1 MRLWTFV
8 FASTLLAAVVV
19 TPALAQGAVAS
30 DHVIRWEDF
39 DDPGFDPTRV
49 RAASSGS
56 SRTLAKPSR
65 ASSIVLGPLGVDDDG
80 VEGRVHT
87 VVRRET
93 LWDISEAY
101 LGTPWVWPSVWNEN
115 EEIANPHVI
124 EPGDLI
130 WITSNE
136 MRRVSAEEAEELM
149 NPVPEPAAESVADE
163 IEYLE
168 EPEFAALP
176 ELEEPVLPVA
186 VPLELEPEAGP
197 MMPGETITLPPD
209 QAGMVATSA
218 MMEAAGAILDGPSL
232 RVYLTQKDEV
242 YLGLGEGEVNVGDQF
257 TIFRE
262 VREVRD
268 PETHRLLGHHIDE
281 LGWLR
286 VMSVEGESSIGLI
299 EEAIWEIQRGDQI
312 IPRTEHL
319 REIEV
324 REPQPGLNGLI
335 ALMPGHRLLMGSTDS
350 VYVYLGSIHGIE
362 VGTKLEVYRSGADF
376 SGSRGRGAPALPDT
390 VVAELVVISVQPE
403 VSAAFVMGTRRELQ
417 IGDDVRGA
425 TPPRFAGR

>member
-8 FASTLLAAVVV
+8 FASTLLGAMVV
-19 TPALAQGAVAS
+19 TPALAQGAVAP

-39 DDPGFDPTRV
+39 DDPAFDPTRV

-56 SRTLAKPSR
+56 NRTLAKSSR

-87 VVRRET
+87 VVPRET

-163 IEYLE
+163 IEYLD
-168 EPEFAALP
+168 EPEFAAVP
-176 ELEEPVLPVA
+176 ELEEPEFEVA
-186 VPLELEPEAGP
+186 VPLEPDAGP
-197 MMPGETITLPPD
+197 MMPGERITLPPD
-209 QAGMVATSA
+209 QATMAATREVL
-218 MMEAAGAILDGPSL
+218 EAAASIIDSPSL

-242 YLGLGEGEVNVGDQF
+242 YLELGEGEVNVGDQF

-262 VREVRD
+262 VRQVRD
-268 PETHRLLGHHIDE
+268 PETRALLGHHIDE

-286 VMSVEGESSIGLI
+286 VMSVHGESSIGLI
-299 EEAIWEIQRGDQI
+299 EEAIEEIQRGDQV
-312 IPRTEHL
+312 IPRTELPHEL
-319 REIEV
+319 EV
-324 REPQPGLNGLI
+324 REPQQGLKGLI
-335 ALMPGHRLLMGSTDS
+335 ALMPGHRLMMGSTDS
-350 VYVYLGSIHGIE
+350 VYVNLGSIHGIE
-362 VGTKLEVYRSGADF
+362 LGTKLEVYRPGEDF
-376 SGSRGRGAPALPDT
+376 ARSRGRRSPVMPDDI
-390 VVAELVVISVQPE
+390 VAELVVISVQPE
-403 VSAAFVMGTRRELQ
+403 VSAAFVTGTRRELL

-425 TPPRFAGR
+425 TTPRFAGR